1 MISSF
6 IFGDCLM
13 RKIHQS
19 VPDVPQAVANK
30 AIDIIE
36 RHFTTNGARHAGD
49 LPEESRVHLL
59 RELESFFR
67 LALPARIP
75 GKESEPLYDRSRRS
89 GFPSSI
95 FRWLERV
102 LHGDDV

>member
-1 MISSF
+1 
-6 IFGDCLM
+6 M

-30 AIDIIE
+30 ATDIIE
-36 RHFTTNGARHAGD
+36 RHFTTNGARRAED

-59 RELESFFR
+59 RELESYFHI
-67 LALPARIP
+67 ALPSRIP
-75 GKESEPLYDRSRRS
+75 GELTSDRPQQNRFL
-89 GFPSSI
+89 GSI
-95 FRWLERV
+95 LKFVGRI